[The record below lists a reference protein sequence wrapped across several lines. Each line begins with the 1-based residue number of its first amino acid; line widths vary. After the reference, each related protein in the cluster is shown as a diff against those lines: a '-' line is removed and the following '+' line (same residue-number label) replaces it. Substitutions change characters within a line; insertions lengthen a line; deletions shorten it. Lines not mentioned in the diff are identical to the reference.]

1 MNMHNISTNENLGEV
16 ASSSNSGHKKTGHK
30 AGF

>member
-1 MNMHNISTNENLGEV
+1 MNMHNVSTNESHGEV
-16 ASSSNSGHKKTGHK
+16 ASSSNSGHKKTGHM